1 MMESQEIERDIKDT
15 RMRFDKTLEINGFSW
30 VQQMMLES
38 YINQLEELHY
48 KRGVQTYAR
57 DTTYSKIKRC
67 KYEGSRG

>member
-1 MMESQEIERDIKDT
+1 MELRELDKDIINT

-30 VQQMMLES
+30 VQNMMLHS

-57 DTTYSKIKRC
+57 DTTYS
-67 KYEGSRG
+67 